1 MPKLF
6 RMPKHVEG
14 NEPQENCNFQNSCLD
29 DEGAL
34 VKKEVFKNDR
44 HPKKKP
50 SLTSSHIEILGQTT
64 QDSSG

>member
-34 VKKEVFKNDR
+34 AEQEVFKNDR
-44 HPKKKP
+44 HLKKKN
-50 SLTSSHIEILGQTT
+50 SLTIKSY
-64 QDSSG
+64 